1 MSLSTHRLALA
12 AGLLGAPFLFVACF
26 TGHTP
31 EPSLEVSSSVA
42 SVTLADDCG
51 GSGFAS
57 REAGDCAPDTP
68 DCGFCQQTGVR
79 LSIEAAAT
87 GESVPFEVLEV
98 RMYTDD
104 GGLVQTLRPT
114 GLSIFDG
121 SSYVEWDQTVRPGD
135 SLHVNVDTGAP
146 DWAAIGGGDVWSTYG
161 MSFHIEVRVRIDGVE
176 ETLTFSPASREPEVV
191 T

>member
-1 MSLSTHRLALA
+1 MSSRTHRLVLA
-12 AGLLGAPFLFVACF
+12 AGLLGAPFLFLACF
-26 TGHTP
+26 SDHVP
-31 EPSLEVSSSVA
+31 EAALEVDASVA

-57 REAGDCAPDTP
+57 REAGDCAPDVP

-79 LSIEAAAT
+79 LSIEGAPT
-87 GESVPFEVLEV
+87 GESVPFEVLDV
-98 RMYTDD
+98 RMFTDD
-104 GGLVQTLRPT
+104 GRLVETLSPT

-121 SSYVEWDQTVRPGD
+121 SSYVEWDQMVRPGD

-146 DWAAIGGGDVWSTYG
+146 DWAAIGGGDIWSTYG
-161 MSFHIEVRVRIDGVE
+161 MSFHIEVRVRIDGIE